1 MEKILVVEDNE
12 DMQFVLSSLLEH
24 EGFEAIVTGD
34 GEKALKAVKKDAPHL
49 VLLDIKLPGMDGM
62 QVLEEIRK
70 INGNLNIIMLTA
82 YGDIRN
88 AVQAMKS
95 GAHDYITKPFD
106 NDELILTIR
115 KALRMHHLAMEVE
128 RLRKEL
134 GEKSAEDI
142 IAELGGESPRIR
154 QVIEYVNVVCP
165 TDMSVIIRGESG
177 TGKELIAH
185 LIHKRSK
192 RYGKPFVAVDCGA
205 IPYTLVESEL
215 FGYEKGAF
223 TGADR
228 RKEGRFEQAHE
239 GTLFLDEVTNL
250 TESAQ
255 AKLLRVLQEKR
266 LQHLG
271 GKRDIHVDVRII
283 VASNMSIADAVKKG
297 RFREDLFYRLNEFNI
312 VLPPLRERNDD
323 IPVLTKRFLDEANR
337 EFGKDISG
345 FTPNAMT
352 SLFGYRWPGNVR
364 ELRNTIRRSVLLAN
378 TKDVDTIQFL
388 SDASEVNHISEAHQ
402 EAGKDDSLRNFVR
415 NASDEIERDM
425 IIKALDK
432 AGSNKTKAARL
443 LKIDRVTLYAKL
455 KKFGIS

>member
-24 EGFEAIVTGD
+24 EGYGVIVTGD
-34 GEKALKAVKKDAPHL
+34 GEKALKAVEKDAPHL

-62 QVLEEIRK
+62 QVLEEIRR
-70 INGNLNIIMLTA
+70 IDGNLNIIMLTA

-95 GAHDYITKPFD
+95 GAYDYITKPFD

-115 KALRMHHLAMEVE
+115 KALHMHRLTIEVAQ
-128 RLRKEL
+128 LRKQL

-142 IAELGGESPRIR
+142 VAELGGESSRIR

-205 IPYTLVESEL
+205 IPDTLAESEL

-271 GKRDIHVDVRII
+271 GKRDIRVDVRII
-283 VASNMSIADAVKKG
+283 VASNMSIADTVKKG
-297 RFREDLFYRLNEFNI
+297 KFREDLFYRLNEFKI
-312 VLPPLRERNDD
+312 ILPSLRERNDD
-323 IPVLTKRFLDEANR
+323 IPVLAKRFLDEANS
-337 EFGKDISG
+337 EFGKDIRG
-345 FTPNAMT
+345 FTPNAMA
-352 SLFGYRWPGNVR
+352 SLFGYPWPGNVR
-364 ELRNTIRRSVLLAN
+364 ELRNTVRRSALLAN
-378 TKDVDTIQFL
+378 AKDVDTIQFL
-388 SDASEVNHISEAHQ
+388 SDASGVYHISEAHQ
-402 EAGKDDSLRNFVR
+402 EAGKDDSLGGFVR
-415 NASDEIERDM
+415 KASDEIERDM
-425 IIKALDK
+425 IINALDK
-432 AGSNKTKAARL
+432 TGGNKSKAARL
-443 LKIDRVTLYAKL
+443 LKIDRVTLYTKL